1 MAHQLTPEQQA
12 LSLARK
18 KKKEQVAAAA
28 AAAAAQ
34 KQRDST
40 STIHEKI
47 FNNPAA
53 KVLTREWLFGRKGR
67 NDSTT
72 LVATWNILAQ
82 ILVRRDL
89 FVGSD
94 CLKTNQRHPMILAE
108 VLSHEADIFCLQE
121 VDRQDKL
128 LPTFREA
135 GFTET
140 FGCGPGKKH
149 GCMILYREK
158 RYEKIAERV
167 VLYDQ
172 EPVRVDQTDKVSIF
186 GLTHRTRNIGLLVA
200 LRDRING
207 GAPPVIV
214 ATTHL
219 FWHGLYK
226 YERARQA
233 GILKREAIRFRN
245 EYGNSQSSIIMA
257 GDFNFQPNEVGY
269 ALLRGAD
276 LTPEHYSE
284 LESSR
289 VVHVSLD
296 PTVPRTPRTGT
307 DADDDDEAAGAGAAP
322 RPDLKRDN
330 GEGEEESE
338 PVVATRIKDARV
350 AVETDGLLTN
360 EEMLELFDTGEKAR
374 SAYDEIL
381 KQSANQ
387 TGEADNVV
395 SARDPSM
402 KGRKGAN
409 EPMWSCFTHYWR
421 STLDYI
427 FIVDPPEKKDAVQ
440 VLDALKSART
450 EVLGDGLPRLRI
462 SPSDHVAL
470 AALLG
475 KGTPQA

>member
-1 MAHQLTPEQQA
+1 MSYQLTPEQQA

-18 KKKEQVAAAA
+18 KKKEEA

-34 KQRDST
+34 KQDTPSGPY
-40 STIHEKI
+40 EKLLK
-47 FNNPAA
+47 NPAA
-53 KVLTREWLFGRKGR
+53 KVLTREWLFGGRER

-72 LVATWNILAQ
+72 VVATWNILAQ

-94 CLKTNQRHPMILAE
+94 CLRTSQRHPMILAE
-108 VLSHEADIFCLQE
+108 ILSHNADIFCLQE
-121 VDRQDKL
+121 VDKQDKL
-128 LPTFREA
+128 LPTFHEV
-135 GFTET
+135 GFAET

-149 GCMILYREK
+149 GCMILHRKK

-167 VLYDQ
+167 VFYDQ
-172 EPVRVDQTDKVSIF
+172 EPVRADLNNGTNIF

-200 LRDRING
+200 LRDRVNED
-207 GAPPVIV
+207 APSVIV

-233 GILKREAIRFRN
+233 GILKREAIRFRD
-245 EYGNSQSSIIMA
+245 EHGDSRSSVIMA

-322 RPDLKRDN
+322 RPDLKKDN
-330 GEGEEESE
+330 GEEAE
-338 PVVATRIKDARV
+338 PVVATRIKDARE
-350 AVETDGLLTN
+350 AVETDGLLMD
-360 EEMLELFDTGEKAR
+360 EEMLELFGTGGEAR

-381 KQSANQ
+381 GRSAES
-387 TGEADNVV
+387 TGEGDNII

-427 FIVDPPEKKDAVQ
+427 FIVDPPEKGSTAQ
-440 VLDALKSART
+440 ILDALKSART
-450 EVLGDGLPRLRI
+450 EVLGDGLPRLRV

-475 KGTPQA
+475 KAGS

>member
-1 MAHQLTPEQQA
+1 MAYQLTPEQQA

-18 KKKEQVAAAA
+18 KKKEETA

-34 KQRDST
+34 KQDSS
-40 STIHEKI
+40 STRHEKLLKD
-47 FNNPAA
+47 PAA
-53 KVLTREWLFGRKGR
+53 KVLTREWLFDLRER

-89 FVGSD
+89 FLGSD
-94 CLKTNQRHPMILAE
+94 CLRTSQRHPMILAE
-108 VLSHEADIFCLQE
+108 ILSHEADIFCLQE

-128 LPTFREA
+128 LPTFHEV

-149 GCMILYREK
+149 GCMILHREK
-158 RYEKIAERV
+158 RYQKIAERV
-167 VLYDQ
+167 VFYDQ
-172 EPVRVDQTDKVSIF
+172 ESVRTEQAGGVNVF

-200 LRDRING
+200 LRDRMSEH
-207 GAPPVIV
+207 APPVIV

-226 YERARQA
+226 YERARQV
-233 GILKREAIRFRN
+233 GILKREAVRFRD
-245 EYGNSQSSIIMA
+245 EHGNSRSSIVMA

-269 ALLRGAD
+269 ALLRGAN

-289 VVHVSLD
+289 VVHLSLD
-296 PTVPRTPRTGT
+296 PTIPRTPRTGT

-322 RPDLKRDN
+322 RPDLKRGN
-330 GEGEEESE
+330 GEEEESE
-338 PVVATRIKDARV
+338 PVVATRIKDARA
-350 AVETDGLLTN
+350 AVESDGLLTN
-360 EEMLELFDTGEKAR
+360 EEMLELFGTGEEAR
-374 SAYDEIL
+374 SAYDEML
-381 KQSANQ
+381 GRSAES
-387 TGEADNVV
+387 TGEADNII

-402 KGRKGAN
+402 EGRTGAN

-427 FIVDPPEKKDAVQ
+427 FIVDPPEKGASVR
-440 VLDALKSART
+440 VLDTLKSART
-450 EVLGDGLPRLRI
+450 EVLGDGLPRLGV
-462 SPSDHVAL
+462 SPSDHVSL

-475 KGTPQA
+475 RAGAQP

>member
-12 LSLARK
+12 VSLARK
-18 KKKEQVAAAA
+18 ERKE

-34 KQRDST
+34 QQNTPSA
-40 STIHEKI
+40 HEKLLED
-47 FNNPAA
+47 PAA
-53 KVLTREWLFGRKGR
+53 KVLAREWLFGRRER

-108 VLSHEADIFCLQE
+108 ILSHGADIFCLQE
-121 VDRQDKL
+121 VDRQNTL
-128 LPTFREA
+128 LPTFHKV

-140 FGCGPGKKH
+140 YGCGPGKKH
-149 GCMILYREK
+149 GCMILHREK
-158 RYEKIAERV
+158 RYEKIAEKV
-167 VLYDQ
+167 VFYDQ
-172 EPVRVDQTDKVSIF
+172 ESIRADQAGGVNAF

-200 LRDRING
+200 LRDRTNEHA
-207 GAPPVIV
+207 APMIV

-233 GILKREAIRFRN
+233 GILKREATRFRD
-245 EYGNSQSSIIMA
+245 EHGDSRSLIIMA

-269 ALLRGAD
+269 VLLRGAD

-322 RPDLKRDN
+322 RPDQKRGD
-330 GEGEEESE
+330 GEGEEEE
-338 PVVATRIKDARV
+338 PVVPTKIKDARV

-360 EEMLELFDTGEKAR
+360 EEMLELFSAGEKAR

-381 KQSANQ
+381 ERSAES
-387 TGEADNVV
+387 TGEADNII

-427 FIVDPPEKKDAVQ
+427 FIIDPPEKEGTVR
-440 VLDALKSART
+440 VLDVLKSART
-450 EVLGDGLPRLRI
+450 EVLGDGLPRLRV

-475 KGTPQA
+475 KAGY

>member
-1 MAHQLTPEQQA
+1 MSYQLTPEQQA

-18 KKKEQVAAAA
+18 KKKEEAAAIT
-28 AAAAAQ
+28 AQ
-34 KQRDST
+34 QPQGPSGT
-40 STIHEKI
+40 YEKLLK
-47 FNNPAA
+47 NPAA
-53 KVLTREWLFGRKGR
+53 KVLIREWLFDLRER
-67 NDSTT
+67 DESTT

-94 CLKTNQRHPMILAE
+94 CLRTSQRHPMILAE
-108 VLSHEADIFCLQE
+108 ILSRGADIFCLQE
-121 VDRQDKL
+121 VDRQDTL
-128 LPTFREA
+128 LPTFRKV
-135 GFTET
+135 GYTES

-149 GCMILYREK
+149 GCMILHRAK
-158 RYEKIAERV
+158 RYEKITERV
-167 VLYDQ
+167 VFYDQ
-172 EPVRVDQTDKVSIF
+172 ESVRSSQDGKANVF

-200 LRDRING
+200 LRDRTDKHV
-207 GAPPVIV
+207 PPIIV

-233 GILKREAIRFRN
+233 GILKREAIRFRD
-245 EYGNSQSSIIMA
+245 EHGDSRSSIIMA

-269 ALLRGAD
+269 ALLRGVD
-276 LTPEHYSE
+276 LTPEHYLE

-307 DADDDDEAAGAGAAP
+307 DADDDDEAAGSGAAS
-322 RPDLKRDN
+322 RPDLKKGD
-330 GEGEEESE
+330 GEEESE
-338 PVVATRIKDARV
+338 PVVATKIKDARI

-360 EEMLELFDTGEKAR
+360 EEMLELFGAGGKAR
-374 SAYDEIL
+374 SAYDGIL
-381 KQSANQ
+381 EESSES
-387 TGEADNVV
+387 TGEADNVI

-427 FIVDPPEKKDAVQ
+427 FIIDPPEQENALK

-450 EVLGDGLPRLRI
+450 EVLGNGLPRLRI
-462 SPSDHVAL
+462 SPSDHISL
-470 AALLG
+470 ATLLG
-475 KGTPQA
+475 KTGSRV

>member
-18 KKKEQVAAAA
+18 KKKEEAAAA
-28 AAAAAQ
+28 K
-34 KQRDST
+34 KQDTPSST
-40 STIHEKI
+40 YEKLLK
-47 FNNPAA
+47 NPAA
-53 KVLTREWLFGRKGR
+53 KVFTREWLFGDRER

-94 CLKTNQRHPMILAE
+94 CLRTSQRHPMILAE
-108 VLSHEADIFCLQE
+108 ILSHDADIFCLQE

-128 LPTFREA
+128 LPTFHEA

-149 GCMILYREK
+149 GCMVLHRDK
-158 RYEKIAERV
+158 RYQKIAERV
-167 VLYDQ
+167 VFYDQ
-172 EPVRVDQTDKVSIF
+172 EPVRLELNNGVNIF

-200 LRDRING
+200 LRDRANEC
-207 GAPPVIV
+207 APSVIV

-226 YERARQA
+226 YERGRQA
-233 GILKREAIRFRN
+233 GILKREAIRFRD
-245 EYGNSQSSIIMA
+245 EHGDSRSSIIMA

-269 ALLRGAD
+269 ALLRGED

-289 VVHVSLD
+289 VVHLSLD

-322 RPDLKRDN
+322 RPDLKKDN
-330 GEGEEESE
+330 GEEEAE
-338 PVVATRIKDARV
+338 PVVATRIKDARA

-360 EEMLELFDTGEKAR
+360 QEMLELFGTDEGAR

-381 KQSANQ
+381 GRSAES
-387 TGEADNVV
+387 TGEGDNII

-427 FIVDPPEKKDAVQ
+427 FIVDPPEEGGAVQ
-440 VLDALKSART
+440 VLNVLKSART
-450 EVLGDGLPRLRI
+450 EVLGDGLPRLRV
-462 SPSDHVAL
+462 SPSDHIAL

-475 KGTPQA
+475 KAGSQG

>member
-1 MAHQLTPEQQA
+1 MVHQLTPEQQA

-18 KKKEQVAAAA
+18 KKKEEAAAA
-28 AAAAAQ
+28 AASQ
-34 KQRDST
+34 KKDST
-40 STIHEKI
+40 PSAYQKLID
-47 FNNPAA
+47 NPAA
-53 KVLTREWLFGRKGR
+53 KVLSREWLFDCKER

-82 ILVRRDL
+82 ILVRREL

-94 CLKTNQRHPMILAE
+94 CLKTSQRHPMILAE
-108 VLSHEADIFCLQE
+108 ILSHEADIFCLQE

-128 LPTFREA
+128 LPVFREVGYA
-135 GFTET
+135 ET

-149 GCMILYREK
+149 GCMILHREK

-172 EPVRVDQTDKVSIF
+172 ESVREDLGNGVNTL

-200 LRDRING
+200 LRDKLNKQ
-207 GAPPVIV
+207 ASPVIV

-226 YERARQA
+226 YERARQV

-245 EYGNSQSSIIMA
+245 EHGDSKSSIIMA

-269 ALLRGAD
+269 ALLRRAD
-276 LTPEHYSE
+276 LTPEHCSE

-307 DADDDDEAAGAGAAP
+307 EADDDDEAAGAGAAP
-322 RPDLKRDN
+322 RPDLKRGD
-330 GEGEEESE
+330 GEGEESEPE
-338 PVVATRIKDARV
+338 PVVATKIKDSRSAIE
-350 AVETDGLLTN
+350 ADGLLSN
-360 EEMLELFDTGEKAR
+360 EEMLKLFGTEEVR

-381 KQSANQ
+381 GQSA
-387 TGEADNVV
+387 TLKGESDNVL
-395 SARDPSM
+395 SARDSSM

-421 STLDYI
+421 STLGEYLSNSFKLRMI
-427 FIVDPPEKKDAVQ
+427 T
-440 VLDALKSART
+440 ST
-450 EVLGDGLPRLRI
+450 HRLYL
-462 SPSDHVAL
+462 HY
-470 AALLG
+470 
-475 KGTPQA
+475 

>member
-1 MAHQLTPEQQA
+1 MAYQLTPEQQA

-18 KKKEQVAAAA
+18 KRKE
-28 AAAAAQ
+28 AQ
-34 KQRDST
+34 KEIAPST
-40 STIHEKI
+40 AYEKI
-47 FNNPAA
+47 IKNPAA
-53 KVLTREWLFGRKGR
+53 KVFTREWLFGGR
-67 NDSTT
+67 TRDESTT

-82 ILVRRDL
+82 ILVRREL

-94 CLKTNQRHPMILAE
+94 CLRTSQRHPMILAE
-108 VLSHEADIFCLQE
+108 ILSHNADIFCLQE

-128 LPTFREA
+128 LPTFHEA

-140 FGCGPGKKH
+140 YGCGPSKKH

-167 VLYDQ
+167 LFYDQ
-172 EPVRVDQTDKVSIF
+172 ESVRVDQGDGVNLF
-186 GLTHRTRNIGLLVA
+186 GLTHRTRNIGLMVA
-200 LRDRING
+200 LRDRLREH
-207 GAPPVIV
+207 APPVIV

-233 GILKREAIRFRN
+233 GILKREAVRFRD
-245 EYGNSQSSIIMA
+245 EHGNSQSFIIMA

-276 LTPEHYSE
+276 ITPEHYSE

-289 VVHVSLD
+289 VVHVTLD

-307 DADDDDEAAGAGAAP
+307 DTDDDDEAAGAGAAP
-322 RPDLKRDN
+322 RPDLKKGD
-330 GEGEEESE
+330 GEEEESE
-338 PVVATRIKDARV
+338 PVVATKIKDART

-360 EEMLELFDTGEKAR
+360 EEMLELFGAGGKAR

-381 KQSANQ
+381 ERSAESA
-387 TGEADNVV
+387 GETDNLI

-427 FIVDPPEKKDAVQ
+427 FIIDPPEKGDAMQ
-440 VLDALKSART
+440 VLDVLKSART
-450 EVLGDGLPRLRI
+450 EVLGDGLPRVGV

-475 KGTPQA
+475 KAGSQ

>member
-18 KKKEQVAAAA
+18 KKKEAAAA
-28 AAAAAQ
+28 AASQ
-34 KQRDST
+34 THSSSPTEYQNLL
-40 STIHEKI
+40 
-47 FNNPAA
+47 NNPAA
-53 KVLTREWLFGRKGR
+53 QVLSREWLFGRKER

-82 ILVRRDL
+82 ALVRREL

-94 CLKTNQRHPMILAE
+94 CLKTTQRHPMILAE
-108 VLSHEADIFCLQE
+108 ILSHEADIFCLQE

-128 LPTFREA
+128 LPVFHKA
-135 GFTET
+135 GYIET

-149 GCMILYREK
+149 GCMILHREI

-167 VLYDQ
+167 VFYDQ
-172 EPVRVDQTDKVSIF
+172 ESVREGLADGVNTF
-186 GLTHRTRNIGLLVA
+186 GLTHRTRNIGLIVSLQDK
-200 LRDRING
+200 LDKH
-207 GAPPVIV
+207 APPIIV

-233 GILKREAIRFRN
+233 GILRREAMRFRD
-245 EYGNSQSSIIMA
+245 EYGNSRSSIVMA
-257 GDFNFQPNEVGY
+257 GDFNFQPDEVGY
-269 ALLRGAD
+269 ALLRKAE
-276 LTPEHYSE
+276 LTPEHYSQ

-307 DADDDDEAAGAGAAP
+307 DADDDDEAAGSGAAP
-322 RPDLKRDN
+322 RPDLKN
-330 GEGEEESE
+330 GDGENEGESE
-338 PVVATRIKDARV
+338 PVVPIKIKDSRP
-350 AVETDGLLTN
+350 AVETDGLLSN
-360 EEMLELFDTGEKAR
+360 EEMLKLFGIGEEAR

-381 KQSANQ
+381 GESAEL
-387 TGEADNVV
+387 TGEGDNVL
-395 SARDPSM
+395 SARDSSM

-427 FIVDPPEKKDAVQ
+427 FIIDPPEKETAVQ
-440 VLDALKSART
+440 VLDVLKSART
-450 EVLGDGLPRLRI
+450 GVLGDGLPRLRI
-462 SPSDHVAL
+462 SPSDHLTL

-475 KGTPQA
+475 RIVGL